1 MTAHMRLDADTQM
14 DALAVAAAALGYEI
28 VDISGF
34 LDLVAEHG
42 ASQKNAL
49 RALDQNADEMAA
61 ASSDAT
67 RLVEGLS
74 ETSNRALETVKSSVT
89 LMRDVGTKTRSVAG
103 WVEEVHARS
112 GGVSSTLAAVKANNS
127 QIATIATQVNTLAI
141 NAKIEAARAGDAG
154 RGFAV
159 VAEAINDLSQKTS
172 LAAKQISDNIETL
185 TDWIAKLGKEAET
198 VASDAR
204 EVLERS
210 AETDSALS
218 QMEET
223 IAREHGQSVQIA
235 ANTKRAKDA
244 VENLRPAVA
253 DISETVRGTS
263 VGIEETK
270 KRMHNLV
277 EASEKIVQVSAALG
291 GASVDAPFIA
301 YVTQT
306 ANEISEALDKA
317 VAEGS
322 IGLDQLFDRAYQPV
336 QGTNPPQV
344 VTRATTFLD
353 GILPAFQEPALRFDP
368 KVVFCAAVDV
378 NGYLPTHNKKFSRPQ
393 GDDVVWN
400 TANCRNR
407 RMFDDRVGLKAGRN
421 TEPFLL
427 QVYRRDMGGG
437 EFVLMKDL
445 SAPLWVGGRHW
456 GGLRLAYRY
465 D

>member
-49 RALDQNADEMAA
+49 RALDENTNEMAA
-61 ASSDAT
+61 ANNDAT

-74 ETSNRALETVKSSVT
+74 ETSNRALETVKSSAT

-223 IAREHGQSVQIA
+223 IAREHGQSMQIA

-253 DISETVRGTS
+253 DISETVQETS

-277 EASEKIVQVSAALG
+277 EASEKIVQISAALG

-306 ANEISEALDKA
+306 ANEISEALNKA

-336 QGTNPPQV
+336 QGSNPPQV
-344 VTRATTFLD
+344 VTRATRFLD
-353 GILPAFQEPALRFDP
+353 GVLPAFQEPALRFDP

-437 EFVLMKDL
+437 EFALMKDL